1 MIIRD
6 NVKNKIYHALNF
18 DFFRY
23 EDFSIEVADNKDGFV
38 DECVFTISYDKY
50 YFEIIFDSNK
60 CRITFS
66 PGDIYLDGSD
76 EIKIDVFMKR
86 YEDYIHEW
94 LIRVKEDIL
103 NPVEQRFID
112 SEINKFKVEMEHK
125 LEEIDDSYFTKEEG
139 NELKERLEQ
148 LENSILEQNSQKELQ
163 TEIVKMKE
171 EIKFLKETINTL
183 SKKKWLRNALIRI
196 WTWARKEENR
206 NLIESSVETIKAIS
220 QMDIKL

>member
-103 NPVEQRFID
+103 NPVEKRFID

>member
-103 NPVEQRFID
+103 NPVEKRFID

-148 LENSILEQNSQKELQ
+148 LENSILEQNLQEELQ
-163 TEIVKMKE
+163 TEILKMKE
-171 EIKFLKETINTL
+171 EIEFLKETINTL
-183 SKKKWLRNALIRI
+183 SKKKWLRNALIKI
-196 WTWARKEENR
+196 WAWGQKDENR
-206 NLIESSVETIKAIS
+206 KLIETSVETIKSIS

>member
-23 EDFSIEVADNKDGFV
+23 EDFSIEIADNKDGFV

-66 PGDIYLDGSD
+66 PGDIYVDGSD

-103 NPVEQRFID
+103 NPVEKRFID

-148 LENSILEQNSQKELQ
+148 LENSILEQSSQKELQ

-206 NLIESSVETIKAIS
+206 NLIESSVETIKTIS

>member
-6 NVKNKIYHALNF
+6 NVKNKIYHTLNF

-23 EDFSIEVADNKDGFV
+23 EDFNIEIADNKDGFV
-38 DECVFTISYDKY
+38 DECVLTIAYDKY
-50 YFEIIFDSNK
+50 YFQIIFDSSK

-66 PGDIYLDGSD
+66 PGDIYVDGSD

-103 NPVEQRFID
+103 NPVEKRFID

-125 LEEIDDSYFTKEEG
+125 LEEVDDSYFTKEEG

-148 LENSILEQNSQKELQ
+148 LENSILEQNSQEELQ
-163 TEIVKMKE
+163 TEILKMKE
-171 EIKFLKETINTL
+171 EIEFLKETINTL
-183 SKKKWLRNALIRI
+183 SKKKWLRNALIKI
-196 WTWARKEENR
+196 WAWGQKDENR
-206 NLIESSVETIKAIS
+206 KLIETSVETIKSIS